1 MGVNG
6 VPVAP
11 HGLILGENEATPS
24 KKLLKH
30 LPDLKTAIKKQ
41 HFCPSPSIKQD
52 QQSTISN
59 NQQSNVVLMGW
70 PKIS

>member
-30 LPDLKTAIKKQ
+30 FPDLKTAMNIKRIAKKLPINR
-41 HFCPSPSIKQD
+41 PSGRYVKPIR
-52 QQSTISN
+52 
-59 NQQSNVVLMGW
+59 L
-70 PKIS
+70 